1 MDQETIMTIVRS
13 IYISGTATL
22 MAFPIGIFL
31 AYRFA
36 VRGISEWASAVIES
50 LVGFPTVVLGL
61 LLYFLLSSS
70 GPLGFLH
77 MLYTPAAVIFGEAV
91 LVIPI
96 IISIGYRLLRQKAL
110 KISELAA
117 TLGATR
123 AQTALLIIQES
134 FNGILATMI
143 MAFSRAIGEL
153 GIALMLGGNIEGYTR
168 VMTTAI
174 ALGVSKGLFGDSLQL
189 GLALVAIMISIGLL
203 LKLVGGEEE

>member
-1 MDQETIMTIVRS
+1 MTIVRS

-22 MAFPIGIFL
+22 IAFPIGIFL

-36 VRGISEWASAVIES
+36 VRGISGWASAIIES

-77 MLYTPAAVIFGEAV
+77 MLYTPVAVIFGEAV

-96 IISIGYRLLRQKAL
+96 ITSVGYRLLRQKAL

-123 AQTALLIIQES
+123 AQTALLILQES

-203 LKLVGGEEE
+203 LKLVGGEED